1 MITSEQLK
9 EFIDNY
15 SNILIV
21 PSEAK
26 KLDSLPAAFAL
37 SLVLKNLNKNSN
49 IFFKKDVPSR
59 LGFLQIQKILGSQN
73 NHQALIVLGEEKTNV
88 ALPTLNINDAQIPVS
103 EIITKL
109 IKEMDATHITK
120 KVATSLLTGIIG
132 ATQNFQ
138 KSNTRPQ
145 TLFVAAYLISKE
157 ADNETIV
164 KNLYKTKSLEL
175 IKLWGYAI
183 SKFSYEPKT
192 KIGWTILE
200 KEDLQRSKAK
210 KSDLV
215 LLMNELKGNFS
226 QANFFVISFDLSNME
241 RLAILH
247 TTKNKGLEPFAK
259 KFNLPIKNSSIV
271 LALNKNLSLK
281 AVTEQVITDLAQVI
295 KNVQQEASPS

>member
-1 MITSEQLK
+1 MVTSQQLK
-9 EFIDNY
+9 EFINNY
-15 SNILIV
+15 SNILII
-21 PSEAK
+21 PSESK

-37 SLVLKNLNKNSN
+37 SLILKNLNKNSN
-49 IFFKKDVPSR
+49 IFFKKEVPSR
-59 LGFLQIQKILGSQN
+59 LEFLRIQKILNPQN
-73 NHQALIVLGEEKTNV
+73 NHQALITLGEEKTNV
-88 ALPTLNINDAQIPVS
+88 ALPTLNINDAQIPIS

-109 IKEMDATHITK
+109 IKEMDAAYITK
-120 KVATSLLTGIIG
+120 KVATSLLTGVIG

-138 KSNTRPQ
+138 KSNIKPQ

-200 KEDLQRSKAK
+200 KEDLQKSKAK

-226 QANFFVISFDLSNME
+226 QANFFVISVDLSNVE
-241 RLAILH
+241 RFAILH
-247 TTKNKGLEPFAK
+247 ATKIKGLEPFAK

-271 LALNKNLSLK
+271 IALNKNLPLK
-281 AVTEQVITDLAQVI
+281 NITEQVVADLTEAT
-295 KNVQQEASPS
+295 KNV